1 MQVSLAAAIGEC
13 IGGGN
18 NLRTVRAVE
27 AIPS

>member
-1 MQVSLAAAIGEC
+1 MRVSRDAAIGEC

-27 AIPS
+27 TIPS